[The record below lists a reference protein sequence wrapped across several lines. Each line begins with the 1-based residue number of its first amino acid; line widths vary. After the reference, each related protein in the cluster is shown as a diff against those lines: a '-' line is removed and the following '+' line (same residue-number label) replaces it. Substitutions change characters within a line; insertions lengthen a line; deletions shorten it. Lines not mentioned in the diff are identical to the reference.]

1 MDMVKPLFFSTVLMM
16 AMTGFALAQTP
27 DLPAKDLPAKDMPT
41 EGGAGVRTG
50 NITPSGETVPNPG
63 ASQGAGTTSMDR
75 GIQNEDNKIDSGICK
90 GC

>member
-1 MDMVKPLFFSTVLMM
+1 MDMVKPLVFSTVLMM

-27 DLPAKDLPAKDMPT
+27 DMPAKDSPT